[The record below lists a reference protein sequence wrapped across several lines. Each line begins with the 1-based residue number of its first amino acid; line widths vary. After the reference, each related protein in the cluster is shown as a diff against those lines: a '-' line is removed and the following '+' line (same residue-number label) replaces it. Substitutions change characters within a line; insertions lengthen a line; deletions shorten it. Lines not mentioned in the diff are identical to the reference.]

1 MGTAKRERKKMN
13 REMGR
18 QAQETAAKRQKTTKT
33 TIRIVGAIV
42 IILALFFG
50 IAFLTDSDDDSA
62 ETGAPITTTAE
73 GYAST
78 TIASGDATTTVP
90 GDATTPS
97 DFAYGTTECPPVE
110 GAATQTQDFDDSFAL
125 CIDPTKT
132 YTAIVTT
139 NMGTYSAVLDAAKAP
154 GTVNNF
160 VSLARNKYF
169 DGTTCHRAIPGF
181 MIQCGDPTAT
191 GSGGPGY
198 KFADELPASGEY
210 KIGSLAMA
218 NSGPDTNGS
227 QFFVIS
233 GNQGVS
239 LPPNYTLFGQV
250 TDGLDSTVVALDAA
264 GNDDPSSN
272 GVPPL
277 KEIKIE
283 SITITES

>member
-13 REMGR
+13 RDMGR
-18 QAQETAAKRQKTTKT
+18 QAQEAAAKRQKTTKT

-50 IAFLTDSDDDSA
+50 IAFLTDDDEKSTDTA
-62 ETGAPITTTAE
+62 APVSTAVDA
-73 GYAST
+73 YAST
-78 TIASGDATTTVP
+78 TVAGDATNTVP
-90 GDATTPS
+90 GDAAKPS
-97 DFAYGTTECPPVE
+97 DFVYGTTECPPVE
-110 GAATQTQDFDDSFAL
+110 GAATQTQEFGDSFAL

-132 YTAIVTT
+132 YTAVVTT

-169 DGTTCHRAIPGF
+169 DGITCHRAIPGF

-191 GSGGPGY
+191 GNGGPGY
-198 KFADELPASGEY
+198 EFADELPAAGEY

-218 NSGPDTNGS
+218 NSGPNTNGS

-233 GNQGVS
+233 GDQGVS
-239 LPPNYTLFGQV
+239 LPPSYTLFGQV
-250 TDGLDSTVVALDAA
+250 TEGLDSTVVALDAA
-264 GNDDPSSN
+264 GNPSSN
-272 GVPPL
+272 GMPPL

>member
-18 QAQETAAKRQKTTKT
+18 QAQQVAAKRQKTTQT

-50 IAFLTDSDDDSA
+50 IAFLTDDDEKSTDTA
-62 ETGAPITTTAE
+62 APVSTAVDA
-73 GYAST
+73 YAST
-78 TIASGDATTTVP
+78 TVAGDATNTVP
-90 GDATTPS
+90 GDAATPS
-97 DFAYGTTECPPVE
+97 DFVYGTTECPPVE
-110 GAATQTQDFDDSFAL
+110 GAATQTQEFGDSFAL

-132 YTAIVTT
+132 YTAVVTT

-169 DGTTCHRAIPGF
+169 DGITCHRAIPGF

-218 NSGPDTNGS
+218 NSGPNTNGS

-233 GNQGVS
+233 GDQGVS

-250 TDGLDSTVVALDAA
+250 TDGLDTTVVALDAA

-277 KEIKIE
+277 TEITIE

>member
-13 REMGR
+13 RDMGR
-18 QAQETAAKRQKTTKT
+18 QAQEAAAKRQKTTKT
-33 TIRIVGAIV
+33 TVRIVGAIV

-50 IAFLTDSDDDSA
+50 IAFLTNDDSTDNA
-62 ETGAPITTTAE
+62 SPVTTTVDA
-73 GYAST
+73 YAST
-78 TIASGDATTTVP
+78 TVATGDATTTVP
-90 GDATTPS
+90 S
-97 DFAYGTTECPPVE
+97 DTAAPADFVYGTTECPPVE
-110 GAATQTQDFDDSFAL
+110 GAATQTQDFSDSFAL

-132 YTAIVTT
+132 YTAVVKT

-198 KFADELPASGEY
+198 KFADELPSAGEY

-218 NSGPDTNGS
+218 NSGPNSNGS
-227 QFFVIS
+227 QFFVIT
-233 GNQGVS
+233 GPQGVG
-239 LPPNYTLFGQV
+239 LAPNYTLFGQV
-250 TDGLDSTVVALDAA
+250 TDGLDTTVVALDAA
-264 GNDDPSSN
+264 GNPDPGAN
-272 GVPPL
+272 GTPPL
-277 KEIKIE
+277 QEIKIE
-283 SITITES
+283 SITISES

>member
-13 REMGR
+13 RDMGR
-18 QAQETAAKRQKTTKT
+18 QAQEAAAKRQKTTKT
-33 TIRIVGAIV
+33 TVRIVGAIV

-50 IAFLTDSDDDSA
+50 IAFLTNDDSTDNA
-62 ETGAPITTTAE
+62 SPVTTTVDA
-73 GYAST
+73 YAST
-78 TIASGDATTTVP
+78 TVAAGDATTTVP
-90 GDATTPS
+90 S
-97 DFAYGTTECPPVE
+97 DTAAPADFVYGTTECPPVE
-110 GAATQTQDFDDSFAL
+110 GAATQTQDFSDSFAL

-132 YTAIVTT
+132 YTAVVKT

-198 KFADELPASGEY
+198 KFADELPAAGEY
-210 KIGSLAMA
+210 MIGSLAMA
-218 NSGPDTNGS
+218 NSGADTNGS

-233 GNQGVS
+233 GDQGVS

-250 TDGLDSTVVALDAA
+250 TEGLDTTVVALDAA

-277 KEIKIE
+277 TEITIE

>member
-13 REMGR
+13 RDMGR
-18 QAQETAAKRQKTTKT
+18 QAQEAAAKRQKTTKT
-33 TIRIVGAIV
+33 TVRIVGAIV

-50 IAFLTDSDDDSA
+50 IAFLTNDDSTDNA
-62 ETGAPITTTAE
+62 SPVTTTVDA
-73 GYAST
+73 YAST
-78 TIASGDATTTVP
+78 TVATGDATTTVP
-90 GDATTPS
+90 S
-97 DFAYGTTECPPVE
+97 DTAAPADFVYGTTECPPVE
-110 GAATQTQDFDDSFAL
+110 GAATQTQDFSDSFAL

-132 YTAIVTT
+132 YTAVVKT

-198 KFADELPASGEY
+198 KFADELPAAGEY

-218 NSGPDTNGS
+218 NSGANTNGS

-233 GNQGVS
+233 GDQGVS

-250 TDGLDSTVVALDAA
+250 TEGLDTTVVALDAA

-277 KEIKIE
+277 TEITIE

>member
-13 REMGR
+13 RDMGR
-18 QAQETAAKRQKTTKT
+18 QAQEAAAKRQKTTKT

-50 IAFLTDSDDDSA
+50 IAFLTDDDEKSTDTA
-62 ETGAPITTTAE
+62 APVSTAVDA
-73 GYAST
+73 YAST
-78 TIASGDATTTVP
+78 TVAGDATNTVP
-90 GDATTPS
+90 GDAATPS
-97 DFAYGTTECPPVE
+97 DFVYGTTECPPVE
-110 GAATQTQDFDDSFAL
+110 GAATQTQEFGDSFAL

-132 YTAIVTT
+132 YTAVVTT

-169 DGTTCHRAIPGF
+169 DGITCHRAIPGF
-181 MIQCGDPTAT
+181 MVQCGDPTAT
-191 GSGGPGY
+191 GNGGPGY
-198 KFADELPASGEY
+198 KFADELPSSGEY

-218 NSGPDTNGS
+218 NSGPNTNGS

-233 GNQGVS
+233 GDEGVT
-239 LPPNYTLFGQV
+239 LPPSYTLFGQV
-250 TDGLDSTVVALDAA
+250 TEGLDSTVVALDAA
-264 GNDDPSSN
+264 GNPSSN
-272 GVPPL
+272 GMPPL

>member
-18 QAQETAAKRQKTTKT
+18 QAHETAAKRQKTTKT

-50 IAFLTDSDDDSA
+50 IAFLTDDDEKSTDTA
-62 ETGAPITTTAE
+62 APVSTAVDA
-73 GYAST
+73 YAST
-78 TIASGDATTTVP
+78 TVAGDATNTVP
-90 GDATTPS
+90 GDTTTPS
-97 DFAYGTTECPPVE
+97 DFVYGTTECPPVE
-110 GAATQTQDFDDSFAL
+110 GAATQTQEFGDSFAQ

-132 YTAIVTT
+132 YTAVVTT

-198 KFADELPASGEY
+198 KFADELPDSGEY

-218 NSGPDTNGS
+218 NSGPNTNGS

-233 GNQGVS
+233 GDQGV
-239 LPPNYTLFGQV
+239 
-250 TDGLDSTVVALDAA
+250 
-264 GNDDPSSN
+264 
-272 GVPPL
+272 
-277 KEIKIE
+277 
-283 SITITES
+283 

>member
-33 TIRIVGAIV
+33 TVRIVGAIV

-50 IAFLTDSDDDSA
+50 IAFLTNDDSTDNA
-62 ETGAPITTTAE
+62 SPVTTTVDA
-73 GYAST
+73 YAST
-78 TIASGDATTTVP
+78 TVATGDATTTVP
-90 GDATTPS
+90 S
-97 DFAYGTTECPPVE
+97 DTAAPADFVYGTTECPPVE
-110 GAATQTQDFDDSFAL
+110 GAATQTQDFSDSFAL

-132 YTAIVTT
+132 YTAVVKT

-198 KFADELPASGEY
+198 KFADELPAAGEY

-218 NSGPDTNGS
+218 NSGANTNGS

-233 GNQGVS
+233 GDQGVA

-250 TDGLDSTVVALDAA
+250 SDGLDTTVVALDAA

-277 KEIKIE
+277 TEITIE

>member
-18 QAQETAAKRQKTTKT
+18 QAQQVAAKRQKTTKM
-33 TIRIVGAIV
+33 TIRIVGAVVIV
-42 IILALFFG
+42 LALFFG
-50 IAFLTDSDDDSA
+50 IAFLTKDDSTDKA
-62 ETGAPITTTAE
+62 APVTTVVDA
-73 GYAST
+73 YASP
-78 TIASGDATTTVP
+78 TIAAGDATTTM
-90 GDATTPS
+90 PS
-97 DFAYGTTECPPVE
+97 DTAAPADFVYGTTECPPAE
-110 GAATQTQDFDDSFAL
+110 GAATQTQTFSDSFAL
-125 CIDPTKT
+125 CIDPAKT
-132 YTAIVTT
+132 YTAVVKT

-169 DGTTCHRAIPGF
+169 DGTKCHRAIPGF

-218 NSGPDTNGS
+218 NSGADTNGS

-233 GNQGVS
+233 GDQGVS

-250 TDGLDSTVVALDAA
+250 TDGLDTTVVALDAA

-272 GVPPL
+272 GMPPL
-277 KEIKIE
+277 KEITIE

>member
-1 MGTAKRERKKMN
+1 
-13 REMGR
+13 
-18 QAQETAAKRQKTTKT
+18 
-33 TIRIVGAIV
+33 
-42 IILALFFG
+42 LALFFG
-50 IAFLTDSDDDSA
+50 IAFLTKDDSTDTA
-62 ETGAPITTTAE
+62 APITTTVDA
-73 GYAST
+73 YAST
-78 TIASGDATTTVP
+78 TIASGDVTTTGP

-97 DFAYGTTECPPVE
+97 DFAYGTTECPPTE
-110 GAATQTQDFDDSFAL
+110 GATTQTQDFDDSFAL

-132 YTAIVTT
+132 YTAVVKT

-233 GNQGVS
+233 GDQGVS

>member
-13 REMGR
+13 RDMGR
-18 QAQETAAKRQKTTKT
+18 QAQEAAAKRQKTTKT

-50 IAFLTDSDDDSA
+50 IAFLTDDDEKSTDTA
-62 ETGAPITTTAE
+62 APVSTAVDA
-73 GYAST
+73 YAST
-78 TIASGDATTTVP
+78 TVAGDATNTVP
-90 GDATTPS
+90 GDAATPS
-97 DFAYGTTECPPVE
+97 DFVYGTTECPPVE
-110 GAATQTQDFDDSFAL
+110 GAATQTQEFGDSFAL

-132 YTAIVTT
+132 YTAVVTT

-169 DGTTCHRAIPGF
+169 DGITCHRAIPGF

-191 GSGGPGY
+191 GNGGPGY
-198 KFADELPASGEY
+198 EFADELPAAGEY

-218 NSGPDTNGS
+218 NSGPNTNGS

-233 GNQGVS
+233 GDQGVS
-239 LPPNYTLFGQV
+239 LPPSYTLFGQV
-250 TDGLDSTVVALDAA
+250 TEGLDSTVVALDAA
-264 GNDDPSSN
+264 GNPSSN
-272 GVPPL
+272 GMPPL

>member
-13 REMGR
+13 RDMGR

-50 IAFLTDSDDDSA
+50 IAFLTDDDEKSTDTA
-62 ETGAPITTTAE
+62 APVSTAVDA
-73 GYAST
+73 YAST
-78 TIASGDATTTVP
+78 TVAGDATNTLP
-90 GDATTPS
+90 GDTTTPS
-97 DFAYGTTECPPVE
+97 DFVYGTTECPPTE
-110 GAATQTQDFDDSFAL
+110 GTATQTQEFSDSFAL

-132 YTAIVTT
+132 YTAVVTT

-169 DGTTCHRAIPGF
+169 DGITCHRAIPGF

-191 GSGGPGY
+191 GNGGPGY

-218 NSGPDTNGS
+218 NSGPNTNGS

-233 GNQGVS
+233 GDQGVS
-239 LPPNYTLFGQV
+239 LPPSYALFGQV
-250 TDGLDSTVVALDAA
+250 TEGLDTTVVALDAA
-264 GNDDPSSN
+264 GNPSSN
-272 GVPPL
+272 GMPPL
-277 KEIKIE
+277 KEITIE

>member
-1 MGTAKRERKKMN
+1 
-13 REMGR
+13 MGR
-18 QAQETAAKRQKTTKT
+18 QAQEAAAKRQKTTKT
-33 TIRIVGAIV
+33 TVRIVGAIV

-50 IAFLTDSDDDSA
+50 IAFLTNDDSTDNA
-62 ETGAPITTTAE
+62 SPVTTTVDA
-73 GYAST
+73 YASAT
-78 TIASGDATTTVP
+78 VATGDATTTVP
-90 GDATTPS
+90 S
-97 DFAYGTTECPPVE
+97 DTAAPADFVYGTTECPPVE
-110 GAATQTQDFDDSFAL
+110 GAATQTQDFSDSFAL

-132 YTAIVTT
+132 YTAVVKT

-218 NSGPDTNGS
+218 NSGANTNGS

-233 GNQGVS
+233 GDQGVS

-250 TDGLDSTVVALDAA
+250 TDGLDTTVVALDAA

-277 KEIKIE
+277 TEITIE

>member
-18 QAQETAAKRQKTTKT
+18 QAQQVAAKRQKTTKT

-50 IAFLTDSDDDSA
+50 IAFLTDDDEKSTDTA
-62 ETGAPITTTAE
+62 APVSTAVDA
-73 GYAST
+73 YAST
-78 TIASGDATTTVP
+78 TVAGDATNTVP
-90 GDATTPS
+90 GDAATPS
-97 DFAYGTTECPPVE
+97 DFVYGTTECPPVE
-110 GAATQTQDFDDSFAL
+110 VAATQTQEFSDSFAL

-132 YTAIVTT
+132 YTAVVTT

-169 DGTTCHRAIPGF
+169 DGITCHRAIPGF

-218 NSGPDTNGS
+218 NSGPNTNGS

-233 GNQGVS
+233 GDQGVS
-239 LPPNYTLFGQV
+239 LPPSYTLFGQV
-250 TDGLDSTVVALDAA
+250 TDGLDTTVVALDAA
-264 GNDDPSSN
+264 GNPSSN

-277 KEIKIE
+277 KEITIE

>member
-13 REMGR
+13 RDMGR
-18 QAQETAAKRQKTTKT
+18 QAQEAAAKRQKTTKT
-33 TIRIVGAIV
+33 TVRIVGAIV

-50 IAFLTDSDDDSA
+50 IAFLTNDDSTDNA
-62 ETGAPITTTAE
+62 SPVTTTVDA
-73 GYAST
+73 YAST
-78 TIASGDATTTVP
+78 TVATGDATTTVP
-90 GDATTPS
+90 S
-97 DFAYGTTECPPVE
+97 DTAAPADFVYGTTECPPVE
-110 GAATQTQDFDDSFAL
+110 GAATQTQDFSDSFAL

-132 YTAIVTT
+132 YTAVVKT

-198 KFADELPASGEY
+198 KFADELPATGEY

-218 NSGPDTNGS
+218 NSGANTNGS

-233 GNQGVS
+233 GDQGVS

-250 TDGLDSTVVALDAA
+250 TDGLDTTVVALDAA

-277 KEIKIE
+277 TEITIE

>member
-18 QAQETAAKRQKTTKT
+18 QAQETAAKRQKTTKM

-50 IAFLTDSDDDSA
+50 IAFLTNDDEKSIDTA
-62 ETGAPITTTAE
+62 APVSTSVEA
-73 GYAST
+73 YAST
-78 TIASGDATTTVP
+78 TVAGDATNTVP
-90 GDATTPS
+90 SDTATPS
-97 DFAYGTTECPPVE
+97 DFTYGTTECPPVE
-110 GAATQTQDFDDSFAL
+110 GATSQTQEFSDSFAL
-125 CIDPTKT
+125 CIDPNKT
-132 YTAIVTT
+132 YTAVVTT

-169 DGTTCHRAIPGF
+169 DDTTCHRAIPGF

-191 GSGGPGY
+191 GNGGPGY

-218 NSGPDTNGS
+218 NSGPNTNGS

-233 GNQGVS
+233 GDQGVS
-239 LPPNYTLFGQV
+239 LPPSYTLFGQV
-250 TDGLDSTVVALDAA
+250 TEGLDSTVVALDAA
-264 GNDDPSSN
+264 GNPSSN
-272 GVPPL
+272 GMPPL
-277 KEIKIE
+277 KEITIE

>member
-18 QAQETAAKRQKTTKT
+18 QAQEVAAKRQKTTKT
-33 TIRIVGAIV
+33 TVRIVGAIV

-50 IAFLTDSDDDSA
+50 IAFLTNDDSTDNA
-62 ETGAPITTTAE
+62 SPVTTSVEAF
-73 GYAST
+73 AST
-78 TIASGDATTTVP
+78 TVATGDATTTVP
-90 GDATTPS
+90 S
-97 DFAYGTTECPPVE
+97 DTAAPADFVYGTTECPPVE
-110 GAATQTQDFDDSFAL
+110 GAATQTQDFSDSFAL
-125 CIDPTKT
+125 CIDPAKT
-132 YTAIVTT
+132 YTAVITT
-139 NMGTYSAVLDAAKAP
+139 NMGTYSAVLDATKAP

-191 GSGGPGY
+191 GNGGPGY

-218 NSGPDTNGS
+218 NSGPNTNGS

-233 GNQGVS
+233 GDQGVS
-239 LPPNYTLFGQV
+239 LPPSYTLFGQV
-250 TDGLDSTVVALDAA
+250 TEGLDSTVVALDAA
-264 GNDDPSSN
+264 GNPSSN
-272 GVPPL
+272 GMPPL
-277 KEIKIE
+277 KEITIE

>member
-33 TIRIVGAIV
+33 TVRIVGAIV

-50 IAFLTDSDDDSA
+50 IAFLTKDDSTDQA
-62 ETGAPITTTAE
+62 APVTTTVDAF
-73 GYAST
+73 AST
-78 TIASGDATTTVP
+78 TIAAGDATTTVP

-97 DFAYGTTECPPVE
+97 DFAYGTTECPPVD
-110 GAATQTQDFDDSFAL
+110 GTATQTQDFSDSFAL

-132 YTAIVTT
+132 YTAVVTT

-169 DGTTCHRAIPGF
+169 DGITCHRAIPGF

-191 GSGGPGY
+191 GNGGPGY
-198 KFADELPASGEY
+198 EFADELPASGEY

-233 GNQGVS
+233 GDQGVS
-239 LPPNYTLFGQV
+239 LPPSYTLFGQV
-250 TDGLDSTVVALDAA
+250 TEGLDSTVVALDAA
-264 GNDDPSSN
+264 GNPSSN
-272 GVPPL
+272 GMPPL

>member
-18 QAQETAAKRQKTTKT
+18 QAQEVAAKRQKTTKT
-33 TIRIVGAIV
+33 TVRIVGAIV

-50 IAFLTDSDDDSA
+50 IAFLTNDDSTDNA
-62 ETGAPITTTAE
+62 SPVTTSVDAF
-73 GYAST
+73 AST
-78 TIASGDATTTVP
+78 TVAAGDATTV
-90 GDATTPS
+90 PS
-97 DFAYGTTECPPVE
+97 DTAAPADFVYGTTECPPAE

-132 YTAIVTT
+132 YTAVVTT
-139 NMGTYSAVLDAAKAP
+139 NMGTYSAVLDATKAP
-154 GTVNNF
+154 GAVNNF

-181 MIQCGDPTAT
+181 MVQCGDPTAT

-198 KFADELPASGEY
+198 KFADEFPAAGEY

-218 NSGPDTNGS
+218 NSGANTNGS
-227 QFFVIS
+227 QFFVIT
-233 GNQGVS
+233 GDQGVS

-250 TDGLDSTVVALDAA
+250 TDGLDSTVAALDAA

-277 KEIKIE
+277 TEIKIE

>member
-42 IILALFFG
+42 LILALFFG
-50 IAFLTDSDDDSA
+50 IAFFTGNDD
-62 ETGAPITTTAE
+62 ETAGTNAPVTTSVDAYT
-73 GYAST
+73 ST
-78 TIASGDATTTVP
+78 TVATGDPTTVP
-90 GDATTPS
+90 SDTATPL
-97 DFAYGTTECPPVE
+97 DFVYGTTECPPVE
-110 GAATQTQDFDDSFAL
+110 GAATQTQEFGDSFAL

-132 YTAIVTT
+132 YTAVVTT
-139 NMGTYSAVLDAAKAP
+139 NMGTYSALLDAAKAP

-169 DGTTCHRAIPGF
+169 DGITCHRAIPGF

-191 GSGGPGY
+191 GNGGPGY

-218 NSGPDTNGS
+218 NSGPNTNGS

-233 GNQGVS
+233 GDQGVS
-239 LPPNYTLFGQV
+239 LPPSYTLFGQV
-250 TDGLDSTVVALDAA
+250 TEGLDSTVVALDAA
-264 GNDDPSSN
+264 GNPSSN
-272 GVPPL
+272 GMPPL

>member
-1 MGTAKRERKKMN
+1 MN

-33 TIRIVGAIV
+33 TVRIVGAIV
-42 IILALFFG
+42 IILALVFG

-62 ETGAPITTTAE
+62 DTGAPITTTAE
-73 GYAST
+73 AYAST

-97 DFAYGTTECPPVE
+97 DFVYGTTECPPVE

-132 YTAIVTT
+132 YTAVVTT

-198 KFADELPASGEY
+198 KFADELPAAGEY

-233 GNQGVS
+233 GDQGVS
-239 LPPNYTLFGQV
+239 LPPSYTLFGQV
-250 TDGLDSTVVALDAA
+250 TEGLDSTVVALDAA
-264 GNDDPSSN
+264 GNPSSN
-272 GVPPL
+272 GMPPL

>member
-18 QAQETAAKRQKTTKT
+18 QAQQVAAKRQKTTKT

-50 IAFLTDSDDDSA
+50 IAFLTDDDEKSTDTA
-62 ETGAPITTTAE
+62 APVSTAVDA
-73 GYAST
+73 YAST
-78 TIASGDATTTVP
+78 TVAGDATNTVP
-90 GDATTPS
+90 GDTATPS
-97 DFAYGTTECPPVE
+97 DFVYGTTECPPVE
-110 GAATQTQDFDDSFAL
+110 GAATQTQEFGDSFAL

-132 YTAIVTT
+132 YTAVVTT

-169 DGTTCHRAIPGF
+169 DGITCHRAIPGF

-218 NSGPDTNGS
+218 NSGPNTNGS

-233 GNQGVS
+233 GDQGVA
-239 LPPNYTLFGQV
+239 LPPSYTLFGQV
-250 TDGLDSTVVALDAA
+250 TEGLDSTVVALDAA
-264 GNDDPSSN
+264 GNPSSN
-272 GVPPL
+272 GMPPL

>member
-18 QAQETAAKRQKTTKT
+18 QAQQVAAKRQKTTKT

-50 IAFLTDSDDDSA
+50 IAFLTDDDEKSTDTA
-62 ETGAPITTTAE
+62 APVSTAVDA
-73 GYAST
+73 YAST
-78 TIASGDATTTVP
+78 TVAGDATNTVP
-90 GDATTPS
+90 GDAATPS
-97 DFAYGTTECPPVE
+97 DFVYGPTECPPVE
-110 GAATQTQDFDDSFAL
+110 GAATQTQEFGDSFAL

-132 YTAIVTT
+132 YTAVVTT

-169 DGTTCHRAIPGF
+169 DGITCHRAIPGF

-218 NSGPDTNGS
+218 NSGPNTNGS

-233 GNQGVS
+233 GDQGVS
-239 LPPNYTLFGQV
+239 LPPSYTLFGQV
-250 TDGLDSTVVALDAA
+250 TEGLDTTVVALDAA

-277 KEIKIE
+277 KEITID

>member
-18 QAQETAAKRQKTTKT
+18 QAQQVAAKRQKTTKT

-50 IAFLTDSDDDSA
+50 IAFLTDDDENSTDTA
-62 ETGAPITTTAE
+62 APVSTSVDA
-73 GYAST
+73 YAST
-78 TIASGDATTTVP
+78 TVADGDATSTVP
-90 GDATTPS
+90 GDTATPS
-97 DFAYGTTECPPVE
+97 DFTYGTTECPPVE
-110 GAATQTQDFDDSFAL
+110 GAATQTQEFGDSFAL

-132 YTAIVTT
+132 YTAVVKT
-139 NMGTYSAVLDAAKAP
+139 NMGMYSAVLDAAKAP

-233 GNQGVS
+233 GDQGVS
-239 LPPNYTLFGQV
+239 LPPSYTLFGQV

>member
-50 IAFLTDSDDDSA
+50 IAFLTDDDEKSTDTA
-62 ETGAPITTTAE
+62 APVSTAVDA
-73 GYAST
+73 YAST
-78 TIASGDATTTVP
+78 TVAGDATNTVP
-90 GDATTPS
+90 GDAATPS
-97 DFAYGTTECPPVE
+97 DFVYGTTECPPVE
-110 GAATQTQDFDDSFAL
+110 GAATQTQEFGDSFAL

-132 YTAIVTT
+132 YTAVVTT

-169 DGTTCHRAIPGF
+169 DGITCHRAIPGF

-191 GSGGPGY
+191 GNGGPGY
-198 KFADELPASGEY
+198 EFADELPAAGEY

-218 NSGPDTNGS
+218 NSGPNTNGS

-233 GNQGVS
+233 GDQGVS
-239 LPPNYTLFGQV
+239 LPPSYTLFGQV
-250 TDGLDSTVVALDAA
+250 TEGLDSTVVALDAA
-264 GNDDPSSN
+264 GNPSSN
-272 GVPPL
+272 GMPPL

-283 SITITES
+283 SITITEN

>member
-1 MGTAKRERKKMN
+1 MN

-18 QAQETAAKRQKTTKT
+18 QAQQVAAKRQKTTKT

-50 IAFLTDSDDDSA
+50 IAFLTDDDENSTDTA
-62 ETGAPITTTAE
+62 APVSTSVDA
-73 GYAST
+73 YAST
-78 TIASGDATTTVP
+78 TVADGDATTTVP
-90 GDATTPS
+90 GDTSTPS
-97 DFAYGTTECPPVE
+97 DFTYGTTECPPVE
-110 GAATQTQDFDDSFAL
+110 GAATQTQDFSDSFAL

-132 YTAIVTT
+132 YTAVVKT

-233 GNQGVS
+233 GDQGVS
-239 LPPNYTLFGQV
+239 LPPSYTLFGQV

-264 GNDDPSSN
+264 GNDELFGSS
-272 GVPPL
+272 P
-277 KEIKIE
+277 K
-283 SITITES
+283 

>member
-33 TIRIVGAIV
+33 TVRIVGAIV

-50 IAFLTDSDDDSA
+50 IAFLTKDDSA
-62 ETGAPITTTAE
+62 DTAAPVTTTVDAS
-73 GYAST
+73 AST
-78 TIASGDATTTVP
+78 TVAGNTTAP
-90 GDATTPS
+90 A

-125 CIDPTKT
+125 CIDPAKT
-132 YTAIVTT
+132 YTAVVKT
-139 NMGTYSAVLDAAKAP
+139 NMGTYSAVLDATKAP
-154 GTVNNF
+154 GAVNNF

-181 MIQCGDPTAT
+181 MVQCGDPTAT

-198 KFADELPASGEY
+198 KFADEFPAAGEY

-218 NSGPDTNGS
+218 NSGANTNGS
-227 QFFVIS
+227 QFFVIT
-233 GNQGVS
+233 GDQGVS

-250 TDGLDSTVVALDAA
+250 TDGLDTTVVALDAA

-277 KEIKIE
+277 TEITIE

>member
-13 REMGR
+13 RDMGR
-18 QAQETAAKRQKTTKT
+18 QAQEAAAKRQKTTKT
-33 TIRIVGAIV
+33 TVRIVGAIV

-50 IAFLTDSDDDSA
+50 IAFLTNDDSTDNA
-62 ETGAPITTTAE
+62 SPVTTTVDA
-73 GYAST
+73 YAST
-78 TIASGDATTTVP
+78 TVATGDATTTVP
-90 GDATTPS
+90 S
-97 DFAYGTTECPPVE
+97 DTAAPADFVYGTTECPPVK
-110 GAATQTQDFDDSFAL
+110 GAATQTQDFSDSFAL

-132 YTAIVTT
+132 YTAVVKT

-218 NSGPDTNGS
+218 NSGANTNGS

-233 GNQGVS
+233 GDQGVS

-250 TDGLDSTVVALDAA
+250 TDGLDTTVVALDAA

-277 KEIKIE
+277 TEITIE

>member
-18 QAQETAAKRQKTTKT
+18 QAQETAAKRQKTTKM

-50 IAFLTDSDDDSA
+50 IAFLTNDDEKSTDTA
-62 ETGAPITTTAE
+62 APVSTSVEA
-73 GYAST
+73 YAST
-78 TIASGDATTTVP
+78 TVAGDATNTVP
-90 GDATTPS
+90 SDTATPS
-97 DFAYGTTECPPVE
+97 DFTYGTTECPPVE
-110 GAATQTQDFDDSFAL
+110 GATSQTQEFSDSFAL
-125 CIDPTKT
+125 CIDPNKT
-132 YTAIVTT
+132 YTAVVTT

-169 DGTTCHRAIPGF
+169 DDTTCHRAIPGF

-191 GSGGPGY
+191 GNGGPGY

-218 NSGPDTNGS
+218 NSGPNTNGS

-233 GNQGVS
+233 GDQGVS
-239 LPPNYTLFGQV
+239 LPPSYALFGQV
-250 TDGLDSTVVALDAA
+250 TEGLDTTIVALDAA
-264 GNDDPSSN
+264 GNPSSN
-272 GVPPL
+272 GMPPL
-277 KEIKIE
+277 KEITIE